1 MIHPKLVG
9 NWKMHKTAGEAVDF
23 AGRLRQEVAGL
34 GDRKVVIA
42 PPFTALKPVAEV
54 LAGSSIGLAAQN
66 VHEQPQGAFTGE
78 ISGPMLLDAGCSHVI
93 IGHSER
99 RTLFA
104 ESDEVV
110 HAKVLAAIK
119 YGLIPILCVGETI
132 QQRDDGKTL
141 DTIERQL
148 KEALHDLAVD
158 DINRLIIA
166 YEPVWAIGTGRTAS
180 PDQAQEIHG
189 FIRQWINASFGMA
202 VAEEMAILYGGSVQ
216 PDNISAL
223 MVRRDINGALVG
235 GASLTL
241 DSFIRIIKY
250 NL

>member
-1 MIHPKLVG
+1 MIYPLLVG
-9 NWKMHKTAGEAVDF
+9 NWKMYKTIGEAVGF
-23 AGRLRQEVAGL
+23 ASRLRQEVSGL
-34 GDRKVVIA
+34 QDRNVVIA

-54 LAGSSIGLAAQN
+54 LAGSSVGLAAQN
-66 VHEQPQGAFTGE
+66 IHEQSQGAFTGE

-104 ESDEVV
+104 ESDELI
-110 HAKVLAAIK
+110 HAKVSAAMK
-119 YGLIPILCVGETI
+119 CELIPILCVGETI
-132 QQRDDGKTL
+132 QQRDAGKAL
-141 DTIERQL
+141 DIIKRQL
-148 KEALHDLAVD
+148 KEALHDLAFN
-158 DINRLIIA
+158 DINRLVIA

-180 PDQAQEIHG
+180 PDQAQETHW
-189 FIRQWINASFGMA
+189 FIRQWINESFGMT
-202 VAEEMAILYGGSVQ
+202 VAKEIRILYGGSVH

-223 MVRRDINGALVG
+223 MAMQDINGALIG

-250 NL
+250 DL